1 VLLHSGSGQYNR
13 FRESLHVWYEKG
25 NIFSKQFL
33 WYDTIDMLG
42 GKIIGEGVDGCV
54 LTEPMWPC
62 ASSAMKGLPNSK
74 NSHYVSK
81 VVSIKDHES
90 DNLKMASRILGS
102 DLSLRYLAALQG
114 ECAPADKVHPSS
126 QKNVNSMK
134 SAERAVIAW
143 PKRGQACSELKNKL
157 LKGEDISKES
167 KVMFISKYDATVSG
181 WAEKLQKPY
190 KTVMLNIERAVP
202 KFMEVLQ
209 KLYQGP
215 EQLIHIDLHTGN
227 IFVREE
233 PLEFGLAD
241 FGRCMFRRQ
250 GQDPSHTFYGNF
262 LIDHMSKNEFFCSY
276 SQVPFESRLLN
287 YCYRNKMDNV
297 SPSALVKG
305 WENDNTVKLSSVG
318 STDIIQANRSNLV
331 SYLLKRVLFIAMVEQ
346 IQSICR
352 KIRANSDSLALFKAL
367 SVTEKT
373 VVEFILTRY
382 SILSPLN
389 TICEEVMNVFRN
401 EPMFDSS
408 GNGNN
413 TLIKFIMIAI
423 IAPYDQE
430 GSSLAK
436 SLTAIQGADMR
447 VVWADVGM

>member
-1 VLLHSGSGQYNR
+1 
-13 FRESLHVWYEKG
+13 
-25 NIFSKQFL
+25 
-33 WYDTIDMLG
+33 MLG

-81 VVSIKDHES
+81 VVSINDKES
-90 DNLKMASRILGS
+90 DNLKMAARILGP
-102 DLSLRYLAALQG
+102 DLSSRYLASLQG
-114 ECAPADKVHPSS
+114 ECPPADKVHPSS
-126 QKNVNSMK
+126 QKNANSMK

-143 PKRGQACSELKNKL
+143 PKRGQACSDLKNKL
-157 LKGEDISKES
+157 VKGQDISKES

-181 WAEKLQKPY
+181 WVETLQKPY
-190 KTVMLNIERAVP
+190 KVVLHDIERAVP

-209 KLYQGP
+209 RLYQDP
-215 EQLIHIDLHTGN
+215 NEQLIHIDLHSGN
-227 IFVREE
+227 IFVREQ
-233 PLEFGLAD
+233 PFEFGLAD

-262 LIDHMSKNEFFCSY
+262 LIDHMSRNEFFCNY

-305 WENDNTVKLSSVG
+305 WENDNTVKLSSAG
-318 STDIIQANRSNLV
+318 SKDVIQANRSNLV
-331 SYLLKRVLFIAMVEQ
+331 SQLLKRVLFIALVEQ
-346 IQSICR
+346 IQSICKKVR
-352 KIRANSDSLALFKAL
+352 VNSDSLSLFKAL

-389 TICEEVMNVFRN
+389 TICEEIMNVFST

-408 GNGNN
+408 GNGTN
-413 TLIKFIMIAI
+413 TLIKFLMIAI
-423 IAPYDQE
+423 VAPYDQD

-436 SLTAIQGADMR
+436 SFNAIQGADMR
-447 VVWADVGM
+447 VVWADILASKGM